1 MKAATWSG
9 SSFVSGGGERFPCGF
24 EEVELV
30 VQLALDENPVSTIDL
45 RARQKLSTRVRVNA
59 QEVELSRPVRAV
71 GESRRY
77 GQPERKREDK
87 QKALDFCRYPIRTR
101 RASKCA

>member
-9 SSFVSGGGERFPCGF
+9 SSFVSGGGEPFPCGF

-45 RARQKLSTRVRVNA
+45 RARQKLSMRRKLSYLVRSAQWGSHEVMDNPNA
-59 QEVELSRPVRAV
+59 SERTTNTVV
-71 GESRRY
+71 GWILIFV
-77 GQPERKREDK
+77 Q
-87 QKALDFCRYPIRTR
+87 T
-101 RASKCA
+101 